1 MLDRTLC
8 LKRRQA
14 FLASMDN
21 PKSPLVLADPAHL
34 TWLSGF
40 YVDPF
45 SLGSGFGGILVINP
59 DASCVIFYDTRLP
72 DSVSLCVAD
81 DIVAV
86 NWYDGITHPKTT
98 RALSLLPEVEKRF
111 PGAFI
116 HDRIDTSQGVEIH
129 KAISKLRRKKY
140 PDEIALIKRSAQ
152 IAEKAHAWVLNN
164 IAPGMTELDVYSD
177 VQKICTAQGGQ
188 PLIVYGDFA
197 VSPGPDR
204 KGGPPT
210 QLKLKESD
218 MFILDFSVV
227 LFGYRSDFTNTLV
240 VGKKPSSSQQQLMDF
255 AKLAMNAGENN
266 LLEGVNA
273 CHVYQSVMD
282 VFLKAGFGEHFPH
295 HAGHGLGLSHPEAP
309 FIVPGSDE
317 ILVAGD
323 VITLEPGLY
332 VPNVGGLR
340 IERNYLITESGFK
353 CLTHHDISL
362 I

>member
-1 MLDRTLC
+1 MLDKNLC

-14 FLASMDN
+14 FLASLDN
-21 PKSPLVLADPAHL
+21 SRSPLVLSDPAHL

-45 SLGSGFGGILVINP
+45 SLGAGFGGILVINP

-81 DIVAV
+81 DVV
-86 NWYDGITHPKTT
+86 SVDWYDGISHPKTT
-98 RALSLLPEVEKRF
+98 RALALLPEVEKRF

-116 HDRIDTSQGVEIH
+116 HDRIDTGQGLEIH
-129 KAISKLRRKKY
+129 KTISKLRRKKY

-152 IAEKAHAWVLNN
+152 IAEKAHAWALKN
-164 IAPGMTELDVYSD
+164 IAPGMTEIDVYAE
-177 VQKICTAQGGQ
+177 VQKICTAEAGQ

-197 VSPGPDR
+197 VSPGPER

-210 QLKLKESD
+210 QRKLKDSD

-240 VGKKPSSSQQQLMDF
+240 VGKKPSPSQQQLMDL
-255 AKLAMNAGENN
+255 AKLAMQAGENN
-266 LLEGVNA
+266 LLEGVYA
-273 CHVYQSVMD
+273 SHVYRSVME
-282 VFLKAGFGEHFPH
+282 VFLKAGFGDYFPH

-309 FIVPGSDE
+309 FIVPNSDE
-317 ILVAGD
+317 LLVAGD
-323 VITLEPGLY
+323 IVTLEPGLY

-340 IERNYLITESGFK
+340 IERNYLITESGFE
-353 CLTHHDISL
+353 CLTHHDITL
-362 I
+362 A